1 MSAALNSMRNT
12 GRALRRSAAV
22 VVIGT
27 AATLAVGL
35 PALLLPPAAMA
46 AEKDANGKPVKPK
59 TTVTQTLSQKTY
71 KQMEVA
77 QKAFEAKDYKAAEVA
92 LDGIKAG
99 YDKLN
104 DYEKATL
111 WNLYAAVYRIQDK
124 NQPAIN
130 AYLNV
135 LKTPNLPEGLRDG
148 ALFSMAQ
155 TYFIIDD
162 YKNAIRVMNKW
173 LSVVSDVQ
181 PDAYILLGQAYYQLQ
196 DYKGAKEPIIKAL
209 QIAKQRNLPPKEN
222 WLGLLRAVYY
232 ELQEYPKATQVMEV
246 LATQYPKDSYFLQL
260 SGLYGLSGDQGRQA
274 SVMHAAYLGGYVT
287 KSGDLVN
294 LARLYLAQG
303 APQRAA
309 DLMKAK
315 LRSGAIELNPDNLQL
330 LAQCLS
336 LAKETDQSIPVLQR
350 LAGLTGESKHYLYL
364 GQAYVEKGDWVK
376 ASEAFRNSLK
386 GKNITNPPNI
396 NMQLGTALYN
406 GKKLGEAKVAFQA
419 AAESPNLADSAS
431 NWIKF
436 INSEIERNQ
445 ALSAR

>member
-181 PDAYILLGQAYYQLQ
+181 PDAYILLGQA
-196 DYKGAKEPIIKAL
+196 
-209 QIAKQRNLPPKEN
+209 
-222 WLGLLRAVYY
+222 
-232 ELQEYPKATQVMEV
+232 
-246 LATQYPKDSYFLQL
+246 
-260 SGLYGLSGDQGRQA
+260 
-274 SVMHAAYLGGYVT
+274 
-287 KSGDLVN
+287 
-294 LARLYLAQG
+294 
-303 APQRAA
+303 
-309 DLMKAK
+309 
-315 LRSGAIELNPDNLQL
+315 
-330 LAQCLS
+330 
-336 LAKETDQSIPVLQR
+336 
-350 LAGLTGESKHYLYL
+350 
-364 GQAYVEKGDWVK
+364 
-376 ASEAFRNSLK
+376 
-386 GKNITNPPNI
+386 
-396 NMQLGTALYN
+396 
-406 GKKLGEAKVAFQA
+406 
-419 AAESPNLADSAS
+419 
-431 NWIKF
+431 
-436 INSEIERNQ
+436 
-445 ALSAR
+445 